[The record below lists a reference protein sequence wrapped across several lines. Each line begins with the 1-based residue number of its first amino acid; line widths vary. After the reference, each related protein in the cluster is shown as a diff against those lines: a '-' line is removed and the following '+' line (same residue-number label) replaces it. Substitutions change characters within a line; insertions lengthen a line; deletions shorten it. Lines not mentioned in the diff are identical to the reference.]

1 MLIYCTTTKRRFR
14 EGNVKK
20 FTKVIKTPTTQE
32 TECSS
37 TLTHVS
43 SCWTLASKGLAQ
55 ELQEVICPNVQTT
68 NIISIS
74 VSSTWTTL
82 KSQRTRKQPG
92 CCCCCSPGSTVE
104 QHDKLFINHVRQ
116 PLDKIKV
123 VAQTMCVNPW
133 TERSRYM
140 MRPPTRP
147 RLCCLIGIKIDQHE
161 RELKIAAMR
170 ERRRRRLAASP
181 SPWMHVVFDPEY
193 QPGELSSMF
202 PKLKVRVSSVENVP
216 ITSRGSPPHG
226 WTRGNL
232 KIAGC
237 WKPETFLP
245 RSTNRSIAASEFHIP
260 VSLWIIYI

>member
-1 MLIYCTTTKRRFR
+1 M
-14 EGNVKK
+14 
-20 FTKVIKTPTTQE
+20 IKTPTTQE

-161 RELKIAAMR
+161 RELKN
-170 ERRRRRLAASP
+170 RRNAWTTTTAASCFSFLRRGCTSFSIRRMSLVSCPPCSP
-181 SPWMHVVFDPEY
+181 S
-193 QPGELSSMF
+193 
-202 PKLKVRVSSVENVP
+202 
-216 ITSRGSPPHG
+216 
-226 WTRGNL
+226 
-232 KIAGC
+232 
-237 WKPETFLP
+237 
-245 RSTNRSIAASEFHIP
+245 
-260 VSLWIIYI
+260 